1 LSVWPF
7 TETKDSPS
15 GVSEEEVKN
24 PRGAG
29 AETVFGR
36 FVKPVHHGQDSMV
49 PTAEQGR
56 GSAKL

>member
-15 GVSEEEVKN
+15 GVLEDEVKN

-29 AETVFGR
+29 AGTVFGR
-36 FVKPVHHGQDSMV
+36 FVKPVHHG
-49 PTAEQGR
+49 
-56 GSAKL
+56 